1 MDIVGFAEVR
11 RKKAGMNITQ
21 FASHLGIS
29 KQLYSAVNTGKI
41 KQSYVF
47 VHAVCT
53 TYPEAWLI
61 IKENQ

>member
-1 MDIVGFAEVR
+1 
-11 RKKAGMNITQ
+11 MNITQ